1 MTISKPLWIRYPL
14 SQGLRLVV
22 SGLVLTACLQLAPP
36 LLAVDESPEESR
48 DSAQGADPAQGDE
61 TAHQWAERVLEAL
74 GGAQAW
80 ADTRALSFSFA
91 GFRTHW
97 WDLQNGHHRFEGTT
111 RPEGQEEGQ
120 HYVVLHNLHDRKG
133 RVFLDGELLSG
144 REAEEWL
151 DQAYAA
157 WINDTYWLLMPYKLR
172 DPGVHLTY
180 EGLQDFQ
187 DKPHETLLMSFEGVG
202 LTPGDRYW
210 VYIDPETHLVNG
222 WAYHLESFEAAR
234 PVTAWTWGGWQR
246 YGEILLASERSQVG
260 TDRQLPM
267 QDIAVYDQLP
277 ASVFEDPQT
286 PQLDAPEGR

>member
-1 MTISKPLWIRYPL
+1 VTIHKLLWIRHPL
-14 SQGLRLVV
+14 DSGLRLAIL
-22 SGLVLTACLQLAPP
+22 GLALSLFLQLAAP
-36 LLAVDESPEESR
+36 LLAAETSPTKDQERSEE
-48 DSAQGADPAQGDE
+48 ADPAPQDGM
-61 TAHQWAERVLEAL
+61 AAQWAQRVLDAL

-91 GFRTHW
+91 GFRSHW
-97 WDLQNGHHRFEGTT
+97 WDRQTGDHRFEGTT
-111 RPEGQEEGQ
+111 RPEGREEGQ

-133 RVFLDGELLSG
+133 RVFLDGELLAG
-144 REAEEWL
+144 RDAEEWL
-151 DQAYAA
+151 DRAYEA

-172 DPGVHLTY
+172 DPGVNLTY

-222 WAYHLESFEAAR
+222 WSYHLESYETDR
-234 PVTAWTWGGWQR
+234 PATAWAWGDWQR
-246 YGEILLASERSQVG
+246 YGGILLASERSQVG
-260 TDRQLPM
+260 SDRQLPM

-277 ASVFEDPQT
+277 ASVFEDPQA
-286 PQLDAPEGR
+286 PQLDAGGGR